1 MEQLPDN
8 PEPAQDDSDA
18 RLAYDTY
25 RQAVGGTAFN
35 DIPLPGFDG
44 LGDRQK
50 SGWVEVAAAL
60 WDEYLLTQP
69 DESTEQ

>member
-1 MEQLPDN
+1 MGDN
-8 PEPAQDDSDA
+8 TEPAQDDSDA

-25 RQAVGGTAFN
+25 REAVGGTAFN
-35 DIPLPGFDG
+35 GLTLPAFDD

-60 WDEYLLTQP
+60 WDEYLLTQQP
-69 DESTEQ
+69 DAE